1 MIAWNFLGDFFL
13 STVSRHISKTSIF
26 PAQRRSLR
34 LNYWNEIKC
43 CQVEIGSKSS
53 DEVSAKQIKS
63 IIYNRSPAWHFLDRK
78 KVMRVSGAK
87 RGFAGQSLITVWCP
101 AMFGLMFV
109 TFIWLKHGFYGE
121 VNMLMIPLCASME
134 KSDTSGSGRRKVSS
148 ACWRKLNHSSDT
160 MQLERHG
167 PGTASQWRTSQSI
180 ELAWKQKL
188 LMLRA
193 CLRIEFTF
201 LSRRLKYIPETSESS
216 NCVYNDTT
224 VCQTIKSEG
233 SS

>member
-1 MIAWNFLGDFFL
+1 
-13 STVSRHISKTSIF
+13 
-26 PAQRRSLR
+26 
-34 LNYWNEIKC
+34 
-43 CQVEIGSKSS
+43 
-53 DEVSAKQIKS
+53 
-63 IIYNRSPAWHFLDRK
+63 
-78 KVMRVSGAK
+78 MRVSGAEN
-87 RGFAGQSLITVWCP
+87 GFAGQSLIAVWCP

-109 TFIWLKHGFYGE
+109 TFIGLNTCFYGE

-134 KSDTSGSGRRKVSS
+134 KSDTSGSERRKVSS
-148 ACWRKLNHSSDT
+148 ACRRKLNHSSGT

-167 PGTASQWRTSQSI
+167 PGTASQWRTSRSI

-188 LMLRA
+188 LMPRA

-201 LSRRLKYIPETSESS
+201 LSRRLKYIPEATSESS